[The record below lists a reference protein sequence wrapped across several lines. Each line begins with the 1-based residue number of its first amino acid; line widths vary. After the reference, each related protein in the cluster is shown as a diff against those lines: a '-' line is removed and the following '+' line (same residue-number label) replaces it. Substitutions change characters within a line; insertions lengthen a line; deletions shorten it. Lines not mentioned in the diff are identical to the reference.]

1 MLSSEERSFVM
12 RHRVAR
18 LGTVDSVPAPLVVP
32 VCYALDG
39 DRIFIVID
47 EKPKSGDFRSLKRL
61 RNIADNDRVCLTV
74 DHYEDDWSHLGW
86 VMIRG
91 RATIADSGAAFP
103 TALELLRER
112 YLGYRTM
119 TLEDRPLIVIAIE
132 RVTSWGE
139 LDR

>member
-12 RHRVAR
+12 RRRVAR
-18 LGTVDSVPAPLVVP
+18 LGTVDSVPAPHVIP

-39 DRIFIVID
+39 YRIFIAID

-61 RNIADNDRVCLTV
+61 RNIADNDRVCLMV

-91 RATIADSGAAFP
+91 RASIAESGAAFP
-103 TALELLRER
+103 ATLALMRER
-112 YLGYRTM
+112 YPAYRTM
-119 TLEDRPLIVIAIE
+119 ALEDRPMIVIGIE
-132 RVTSWGE
+132 RVTSWGD

>member
-12 RHRVAR
+12 RRRVAR
-18 LGTVDSVPAPLVVP
+18 LGTVDSLPAPHVVP
-32 VCYALDG
+32 VCYALAG
-39 DRIFIVID
+39 DRIFIAID
-47 EKPKSGDFRSLKRL
+47 DKPKSDDFRSLRRL

-91 RATIADSGAAFP
+91 RASIAESGTAFP

-112 YLGYRTM
+112 YPAYRTM
-119 TLEDRPLIVIAIE
+119 ALEDRPMIVIGID
-132 RVTSWGE
+132 RVTSWGD